1 MTGQIYI
8 SIKDIAPLV
17 GYEAHNGEY
26 KINTEDTTKMY
37 VEAKNGTETTSFYLN
52 SNQINKTPPNS
63 TDDYEHVEIKIP
75 VSMINN
81 KWYIDSESF
90 MQAFNS
96 AFYYDKETNKF
107 QIQTLPYLVSYY
119 KENVKTYG
127 YDEISDDFN
136 NQKALIYGMLV
147 ASKSSTGKFGVV
159 NVKTNEE
166 IIGPRYNKIE
176 FLEGPKEFIIT
187 NSSDKVGITYSTGET
202 KISVKY
208 DDIKVFNSNLGYYL
222 VQSNEKYGVINSKEE
237 LVVHIEYDVIGINSE
252 DFITDSA
259 KSQYMLY
266 DNLIPACVNGKWDI
280 FDKTGAKI
288 TGEQYDT
295 VGCAITKDMTE
306 RVVNNVVTVGDT
318 GVVIVSKDGKYGG
331 INAKKDLLLPV
342 MFDYVYSL
350 TSGGETKYYVVYNE
364 KDYSATDYIDRM
376 KEALGYNKE
385 EEDIDKTNASIAENM
400 SELQIQ
406 LFNVQFQSYEGEH
419 SGSSVRSLIN
429 TVKLS
434 NEVQDI
440 KVKIEHNGKIYI
452 NDTATLT
459 DIIDISSKYT
469 VELQYNQNV
478 EFIEK
483 IIIK

>member
-1 MTGQIYI
+1 MIGQIYI
-8 SIKDIAPLV
+8 SIKDVAPLV

-90 MQAFNS
+90 MQAFNA
-96 AFYYDKETNKF
+96 AFKYNKETNKL
-107 QIQTLPYLVSYY
+107 QIQTLPYLVAYY
-119 KENVKTYG
+119 KENVKNYG
-127 YDEISDDFN
+127 YDQISDDFN

-159 NVKTNEE
+159 NVNTNEE

-208 DDIKVFNSNLGYYL
+208 DDIKVFNSSLGYYL
-222 VQSNEKYGVINSKEE
+222 VESNEKYGVINSKEE
-237 LVVHIEYDVIGINSE
+237 LVVHIEYDMIGINSE
-252 DFITDSA
+252 DFVTDSA

-306 RVVNNVVTVGDT
+306 RVVNNAITIGDT
-318 GVVIVSKDGKYGG
+318 GVVVVSKDGKYGG
-331 INAKKDLLLPV
+331 INARKDLLLPV
-342 MFDYVYSL
+342 MFDYIYSL

-385 EEDIDKTNASIAENM
+385 EEDIDKLNASVAENM
-400 SELQIQ
+400 SEQEIK
-406 LFNVQFQSYEGEH
+406 LFNVAFESYVGEH
-419 SGSSVRSLIN
+419 SGSSLRTLVDI
-429 TVKLS
+429 VKNS
-434 NEVQDI
+434 NSGEGI
-440 KVKIEHNGKIYI
+440 KVKIEYNDKTYI

-459 DIIDISSKYT
+459 DTIDVSAKYKIE
-469 VELQYNQNV
+469 VQYNQDK
-478 EFIEK
+478 EFVEK